1 MYAGPYRRRRMNK
14 RRRFRFPL
22 KTVLLLLVLLAL
34 LLYPFIEAGRS
45 PAVDRHTLQIANL
58 DPNLKNLKI
67 VYVSDIHQCLW
78 FSQGRVNELVNQIN
92 GLSPDIVILGG
103 DYATDSYSAIEF
115 FENLPPITARIGTYA
130 VLGGKDRNGPP
141 TNLSRLIGVISGKGI
156 TPLVNNLVTVKR
168 GKSPI
173 TIVGVDDLYYGDAD
187 VGGVASQVKESD
199 FVIFAGH
206 NPDLMEE
213 MLKARGSDGDNHWF
227 DIALFGSTHG
237 GQINFFRKTP
247 FYQLRPKEGTRY
259 LSGWLEEN
267 RASILISRGVGT
279 SYFPI
284 RLFARP
290 QIHLITLKGR

>member
-1 MYAGPYRRRRMNK
+1 
-14 RRRFRFPL
+14 
-22 KTVLLLLVLLAL
+22 
-34 LLYPFIEAGRS
+34 
-45 PAVDRHTLQIANL
+45 
-58 DPNLKNLKI
+58 
-67 VYVSDIHQCLW
+67 
-78 FSQGRVNELVNQIN
+78 
-92 GLSPDIVILGG
+92 
-103 DYATDSYSAIEF
+103 
-115 FENLPPITARIGTYA
+115 
-130 VLGGKDRNGPP
+130 
-141 TNLSRLIGVISGKGI
+141 
-156 TPLVNNLVTVKR
+156 
-168 GKSPI
+168 
-173 TIVGVDDLYYGDAD
+173 VGVDDLYYGDAD
-187 VGGVASQVKESD
+187 VGGVACQVKESD

-247 FYQLRPKEGTRY
+247 FYQLRPKEGARY